1 MIFRLFKTKNELFY
15 IKLNALLPVTE
26 TLRVLAIQRGMAE
39 ANDNQRAESFID
51 YHDMPFEVGH
61 LGEDLAYTL
70 RMFLGQQIADITD
83 GLAPTSNIELG
94 L

>member
-1 MIFRLFKTKNELFY
+1 M
-15 IKLNALLPVTE
+15 LLPIIE
-26 TLRVLAIQRGMAE
+26 TLRGLAIPRGMAE
-39 ANDNQRAESFID
+39 ADENQRAESFIG

-61 LGEDLAYTL
+61 LGEDLAYRL
-70 RMFLGQQIADITD
+70 RMILRQQIADITN